1 MGQAMALPIKG
12 VTYYWVSKMFFF
24 YPPSGSIKK
33 LKNVL

>member
-1 MGQAMALPIKG
+1 MGQAMALPIKE
-12 VTYYWVSKMFFF
+12 VTYWVSKMFFF